1 METRYDLLI
10 IGAGPGGYIAAQKA
24 AKMGMSVLV
33 IDRDKIGGTCVNRGC
48 ISTKALIHASLLY
61 REMVNCKDFGITA
74 ENIGFDLQKIFEY
87 KDHSAAA
94 MRADLEEQF
103 DELDI
108 DFLQGHATI
117 MNNKKV
123 CVKLPD
129 GTGRVFQGKNILI
142 ATGAKANR
150 PDIPGIDLPGVMT
163 SEELL
168 LSNESKYKK
177 MLILGG
183 GVIGLELATVFN
195 ALGTE
200 VTIVETAGRLL
211 PKMDPE
217 FSEALEDILVQ
228 RGIKICKA
236 SVLESIRERD
246 GGLYCK
252 YMNKG
257 QYERTTVDA
266 VLVSVGRRA
275 YTENLFSPDVSVKI
289 ENGKIIVDDFFM
301 TSIPGVYA
309 IGDVIQ
315 GVQLAHV
322 ASAQASYV
330 VERMNGKKPT
340 FMLDMV
346 PSGLFVKMSIIPSCV
361 YTDPEIA
368 SVGLS
373 EEEAKMYGVPVRC
386 GKCIMSGNGQSII
399 RKEKVGFIK
408 VVFAADSDVLLG
420 AQMLCPRATDMIG
433 EMATAIANGLTSRQ
447 LMYAM
452 RAHPTFNEAV
462 SEAVENSRMQKVT
475 W

>member
-33 IDRDKIGGTCVNRGC
+33 VDKGQIGGTCVNRGC

-74 ENIGFDLQKIFEY
+74 DNIGFDLQKIFEY
-87 KDHSAAA
+87 KDNSAAA

-117 MNNKKV
+117 MNHRKV

-129 GTGRVFQGKNILI
+129 GTSKVFQGKNILI

-200 VTIVETAGRLL
+200 VTIVESAGRLL

-217 FSEALEDILVQ
+217 FSEALEDILKQ
-228 RGIKICKA
+228 
-236 SVLESIRERD
+236 
-246 GGLYCK
+246 
-252 YMNKG
+252 
-257 QYERTTVDA
+257 
-266 VLVSVGRRA
+266 
-275 YTENLFSPDVSVKI
+275 
-289 ENGKIIVDDFFM
+289 
-301 TSIPGVYA
+301 
-309 IGDVIQ
+309 
-315 GVQLAHV
+315 
-322 ASAQASYV
+322 
-330 VERMNGKKPT
+330 
-340 FMLDMV
+340 
-346 PSGLFVKMSIIPSCV
+346 
-361 YTDPEIA
+361 
-368 SVGLS
+368 
-373 EEEAKMYGVPVRC
+373 
-386 GKCIMSGNGQSII
+386 
-399 RKEKVGFIK
+399 
-408 VVFAADSDVLLG
+408 
-420 AQMLCPRATDMIG
+420 
-433 EMATAIANGLTSRQ
+433 
-447 LMYAM
+447 
-452 RAHPTFNEAV
+452 
-462 SEAVENSRMQKVT
+462 
-475 W
+475 